1 MSDDKS
7 QTDGFET
14 EILDVAYG
22 GDGVAR
28 RDGKV
33 LFIPGVI
40 EGERIRARIVESRK
54 RFDIAVCES
63 VVAVS
68 PQRILPQCPL
78 ALMPGINPR
87 NDACCGCSY
96 QHMSYFHEL
105 EVKKKQLASLLAK
118 IGGIPSL
125 PDIQIVPSPGQFN
138 YRNKISLHVGRVDG
152 RKHLG
157 YVARDNRSVIEVGNC
172 PIAAEALNKHLSQIS
187 SSHADLGGLKD
198 RDIVFLRFSQE
209 CGVLEWVGAGNAPDT
224 NIVEKTC
231 IGDILVPAGSFFQ
244 VSLFSS
250 EMLFS
255 LVLGMLTDIRPKK
268 LIDFYCGSGIF
279 ALCGAHAGV
288 EVSVGVESDTRA
300 VECARLNAE
309 KMKLSAKTRF
319 IADFAENAAGQLLDE
334 GHGDATLAVLD
345 PPRLG
350 LGRRLIE
357 ALVENPPGKI
367 LYISCGADTLS
378 RDAKILCAGGY
389 EVESLS
395 LCDLFPRT
403 SHFETIALF
412 SR

>member
-1 MSDDKS
+1 MTDNKS

-28 RDGKV
+28 RDGKA

-40 EGERIRARIVESRK
+40 EGERIRARAVESRK

-63 VVAVS
+63 VVAAS
-68 PQRILPQCPL
+68 PRRIPPQCPL
-78 ALMPGINPR
+78 ALTPGVNPR
-87 NDACCGCSY
+87 NGACCGCSY
-96 QHMSYFHEL
+96 QHMSYSHEL
-105 EVKKKQLASLLAK
+105 EVKKKQLAGLLAR

-125 PDIQIVPSPGQFN
+125 PDIQIIPSPGQFN
-138 YRNKISLHVGRVDG
+138 YRNKISLHLRCAGG
-152 RKHLG
+152 RKYLG

-172 PIAAEALNKHLSQIS
+172 PIAAEALNKRLSQIS
-187 SSHADLGGLKD
+187 SSHADLDGLKD
-198 RDIVFLRFSQE
+198 GDIVFLRFSQGS
-209 CGVLEWVGAGNAPDT
+209 GVLEWVGAGNAPGT

-250 EMLFS
+250 GMLFS
-255 LVLGMLTDIRPKK
+255 RVLGMLAELRPKK

-279 ALCGAHAGV
+279 ALCGAGAGA
-288 EVSVGVESDTRA
+288 EVSVGVESDPRA

-309 KMKLSAKTRF
+309 KMKLSDKTRF

-334 GHGDATLAVLD
+334 NHGDATLAVLD
-345 PPRLG
+345 PPRSG
-350 LGRRLIE
+350 LGRRLLD
-357 ALVENPPGKI
+357 ALIDNPPGKI

-378 RDAKILCAGGY
+378 RDAKILRAGGY
-389 EVESLS
+389 EVESVS